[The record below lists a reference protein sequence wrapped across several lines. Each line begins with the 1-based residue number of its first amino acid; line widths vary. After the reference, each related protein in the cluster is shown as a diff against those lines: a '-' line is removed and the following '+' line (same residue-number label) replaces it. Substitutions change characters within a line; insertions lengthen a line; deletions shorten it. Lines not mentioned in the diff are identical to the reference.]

1 MKDFIKKSLSFAFS
15 KQFFRKNWTFF
26 FGVFLISFVGGLFFF
41 SEAVSEEKK
50 PAKKEFYRSSY
61 LDDFQ
66 FSQIPILH
74 SGRVKPLST
83 FSREWLLVL
92 YEKSRLPDLSAEQ
105 WLMEVLFDPQ
115 GSSERPLFKIR
126 NPEVVDLL
134 SIKKRDKN
142 VYSFSELS
150 KALDSVLDQL
160 EQIKNKKEEERSLT
174 ENQLFDLYIKVLSYF
189 QLKQSLAL
197 ILPLFSMP
205 PTLAKELRM
214 NSDSTYS
221 YLELVP
227 FQQKIIRKIKKL
239 KIVSF
244 EKLSEEKQKL
254 ILLSYSIDTLSKNEN
269 NGLFKI
275 IPPLW
280 NDNETLWHSPWEVI
294 AKGKGSP
301 VSAAYLESW
310 IEMEGA
316 WRKGKNIKI
325 TGKKVYKKAIEIS
338 KGFASPTL
346 LFLEKIFNDI
356 QFFKKSLV
364 FYILSFLLLLFSFT
378 FSPLLKWQTPIVP
391 GLKKNILKSFESISI
406 RDLLY
411 RLSFVILILGFAFHF
426 IGILFRMVIMQR
438 PPVSTLYESILFV
451 SLVSVGL
458 SLWMEKQR
466 KGGEGL
472 VIGTVVGSL
481 LHFIGLKYQGTESMN
496 LLVPV
501 LNTNFWLATH
511 VTCIT
516 IGYGVA
522 IVASLMGHIYVLVKC
537 FKGKNLD
544 VLHKN
549 MQFGVFLALFFC
561 LFGTVLGGIW
571 ADQSWGRFWGWDPK
585 ENGALAIVI
594 WLLVLIHGR
603 LSGLLG
609 NNSYAMGVILTNV
622 IVAFSWFGVNLLNI
636 GLHSYGFTSGA
647 FWNLIYFSGMEFL
660 LVLMAFLRL
669 KLKNQW

>member
-1 MKDFIKKSLSFAFS
+1 MKDFIKKYLFFAFF
-15 KQFFRKNWTFF
+15 KQIFSEKRAFF
-26 FGVFLISFVGGLFFF
+26 FIAFMGGLFFF
-41 SEAVSEEKK
+41 SEAVSEEEK
-50 PAKKEFYRSSY
+50 PAQKELCRSSY
-61 LDDFQ
+61 LDDFK

-74 SGRVKPLST
+74 SGRVKPLSA

-92 YEKSRLPDLSAEQ
+92 YEKSSLPDLSAEQ
-105 WLMEVLFDPQ
+105 WLMEALFDPQ
-115 GSSERPLFKIR
+115 SSSERPLFKVR
-126 NPEVVDLL
+126 NPEVADLL

-150 KALDSVLDQL
+150 KAFDSALDQL
-160 EQIKNKKEEERSLT
+160 EHIKNKKEEERSLI

-189 QLKQSLAL
+189 QLQQSLAL

-205 PTLAKELRM
+205 PALAKELRM
-214 NSDSTYS
+214 NPDRAYN
-221 YLELVP
+221 YLEMTP
-227 FQQKIIRKIKKL
+227 FQQKIIQKIKKL
-239 KIVSF
+239 KNVSF
-244 EKLSEEKQKL
+244 EKLSKKKQQMVF
-254 ILLSYSIDTLSKNEN
+254 LSYKMDALSKNED

-280 NDNETLWHSPWEVI
+280 SENKTLWHSPWEII

-301 VSAAYLESW
+301 ASAAYLESW
-310 IEMEGA
+310 IAMERA
-316 WRKGKNIKI
+316 WRKGENIKAA
-325 TGKKVYKKAIEIS
+325 GNRVYEKAIEIS
-338 KGFASPTL
+338 RGFASPTL

-356 QFFKKSLV
+356 QFFQKSLA
-364 FYILSFLLLLFSFT
+364 FYILAFLLFLFSFV
-378 FSPLLKWQTPIVP
+378 FSPLMKRQTPAIP
-391 GLKKNILKSFESISI
+391 GLREKKSALRSEISI

-411 RLSFVILILGFAFHF
+411 RLSYIILIFGFAFHLA
-426 IGILFRMVIMQR
+426 GILFRMMIMRR

-451 SLVSVGL
+451 SLVSVGF

-466 KGGEGL
+466 GRGEGL
-472 VIGTVVGSL
+472 LIGAVVGSL
-481 LHFIGLKYQGTESMN
+481 LHFIGLKYQGAESMS

-501 LNTNFWLATH
+501 LNANFWLATH

-522 IVASLMGHIYVLVKC
+522 IVTGLMGHIYILVKC

-622 IVAFSWFGVNLLNI
+622 IVAFSWFGVNLLNV

-647 FWNLIYFSGMEFL
+647 FWNLIYFSGIEFL
-660 LVLMAFLRL
+660 LVLIAFLRL